1 MSADEI
7 EQIASEW
14 LAREDRGLTAEEHV
28 LMKRW
33 LEESSLHKV
42 SYLRL
47 KAAWKRADRLGALKR
62 PPSASRQ
69 ASGTLSASQL
79 VVLDGRSIYL
89 DFYGFT
95 LWDWIPSN
103 PQDIKQIEIVRGP
116 ASAVWGANALTGV
129 VNIITKSPRENQ
141 GFNLTLTGGLF
152 DRDAG
157 STAGEGTGHNG
168 GVGASYAHA
177 ANDTWSY
184 KLSAG
189 YFFSDPFPRPTGT
202 VPVSSHPL
210 DSSIVTGGATYPAD
224 RQASSQGER
233 AFKNTSTRRSTRR
246 PTSSLFL
253 SPIHSL
259 AGPSAVSDAGT

>member
-1 MSADEI
+1 MSARDI
-7 EQIASEW
+7 NIN
-14 LAREDRGLTAEEHV
+14 
-28 LMKRW
+28 
-33 LEESSLHKV
+33 
-42 SYLRL
+42 
-47 KAAWKRADRLGALKR
+47 
-62 PPSASRQ
+62 SRQ

-129 VNIITKSPRENQ
+129 VNIITKTPRENQ

-152 DRDAG
+152 SRDAG
-157 STAGEGTGHNG
+157 STAGEGSGQNG

-177 ANDTWSY
+177 ANDHWSY

-189 YFFSDPFPRPTGT
+189 YFFSDPFPRPVGT
-202 VPVSSHPL
+202 VPRATHPL
-210 DSSIVTGGATYPAD
+210 DSSIATGGATYPAD
-224 RQASSQGER
+224 RKAVSQGER
-233 AFKNTSTRRSTRR
+233 AFQNTSTSQPKVDLRVDQDL
-246 PTSSLFL
+246 SSGGR
-253 SPIHSL
+253 I
-259 AGPSAVSDAGT
+259 T